1 MRQALDWSEV
11 AYVLGAG
18 RARAGD
24 SGGGGLEFSWW
35 AVTMERVTLNMWF
48 ECDVKHTG
56 NIR

>member
-24 SGGGGLEFSWW
+24 SGGGGGLGIFLVGRYNGTSDTEH
-35 AVTMERVTLNMWF
+35 VVRV
-48 ECDVKHTG
+48 
-56 NIR
+56 